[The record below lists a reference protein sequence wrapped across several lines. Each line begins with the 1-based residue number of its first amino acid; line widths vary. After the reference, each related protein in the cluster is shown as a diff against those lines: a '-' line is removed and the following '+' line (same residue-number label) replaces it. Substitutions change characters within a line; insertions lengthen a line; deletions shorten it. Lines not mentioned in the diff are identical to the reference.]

1 MWYKC
6 HLERCPQER
15 AAGSIT
21 HTANVDFG
29 SKARQGLD
37 CRPNCSVTPTFPT
50 PTSIFLLLCPALC
63 SMGLTSG
70 VHALWLPAGQCEAMT
85 KDREEKRT
93 EYLFPALFLLWGV
106 ISGSGHVTPRLQLW
120 QAAPVCSVDPAL
132 AELRCPHASPA
143 LSGLEL
149 VTASCSPASLWGL
162 SSLDH
167 TLNVPECRPFIEDP

>member
-1 MWYKC
+1 
-6 HLERCPQER
+6 
-15 AAGSIT
+15 
-21 HTANVDFG
+21 
-29 SKARQGLD
+29 
-37 CRPNCSVTPTFPT
+37 
-50 PTSIFLLLCPALC
+50 
-63 SMGLTSG
+63 
-70 VHALWLPAGQCEAMT
+70 MT

-106 ISGSGHVTPRLQLW
+106 IYGCGHATPRLQLW
-120 QAAPVCSVDPAL
+120 QAAPLCSVDPAL

-167 TLNVPECRPFIEDP
+167 ALNVPECRPFIEDP